1 MIKIF
6 KNELLKL
13 KRLYFIEIMMF
24 IPLFFVLT
32 GILNFIRYK
41 STFLAENPSIWEPI
55 YEQSAIFY
63 GFLLLPILVTVIM
76 SLITHIESKNNNLSK
91 ILSLPIRKKNF
102 YIVKFLCGCFL
113 ILINIL
119 IFILIVTTFGIIFK
133 SSNSRI
139 PLYIIY
145 KPLLS
150 YFSLIPTMA
159 IQYYLSIKFSNIFIP
174 IGLGILFTI
183 ISFIGSGII
192 PYLWFFLPWSYAGK
206 TMSATHITLSL
217 SSTILMFIIAAI
229 ITVFITNKGIK
240 FIKNK
245 DIF

>member
-1 MIKIF
+1 
-6 KNELLKL
+6 
-13 KRLYFIEIMMF
+13 
-24 IPLFFVLT
+24 
-32 GILNFIRYK
+32 
-41 STFLAENPSIWEPI
+41 
-55 YEQSAIFY
+55 
-63 GFLLLPILVTVIM
+63 
-76 SLITHIESKNNNLSK
+76 
-91 ILSLPIRKKNF
+91 
-102 YIVKFLCGCFL
+102 
-113 ILINIL
+113 
-119 IFILIVTTFGIIFK
+119 
-133 SSNSRI
+133 
-139 PLYIIY
+139 
-145 KPLLS
+145 
-150 YFSLIPTMA
+150 MA